1 MSVRDGPVGLIG
13 LGHLGRAIATRLLDE
28 GCALLVWNR
37 TADVCDALAEYGAEP
52 TATLG
57 ELVER
62 CDAVLLCLDDTATV
76 QEVVFGADGVD
87 VFAADEQI
95 LVDLSATAPTATR
108 WFARELAQ
116 RSGMAWVDAP
126 VVGDLEDA
134 QQGSL
139 LATVGGA
146 EADVARVRPLLE
158 LFCARVSRMGEVGT
172 GQAAR
177 LCHAMLA
184 GATTLALAETIA
196 WAERNGVDTEQLAA
210 ALAGAPADSLLL
222 QRMGTRMAV
231 REFDPLLVTTAAL
244 RHDLDLAIDCA
255 RASGAA
261 LPLVALAA
269 QLLHQHGLRAQA
281 DADLSTLI
289 ELYTE

>member
-1 MSVRDGPVGLIG
+1 MSVHDGLTGLIG

-37 TADVCDALAEYGAEP
+37 TADVCDAVAEYGAEP

-62 CDAVLLCLDDTATV
+62 CDIVLLCLDDTVTV
-76 QEVVFGADGVD
+76 QEVVFGADGVAA
-87 VFAADEQI
+87 FAADGQI
-95 LVDLSATAPTATR
+95 LVDLSATAPAATR
-108 WFARELAQ
+108 RFARELVQ

-139 LATVGGA
+139 LATVGGV
-146 EADVARVRPLLE
+146 EADVERVQPLLE
-158 LFCARVSRMGEVGT
+158 LFCARVSRMGEVGA
-172 GQAAR
+172 GQAGR

-184 GATTLALAETIA
+184 GATVLALAETIA
-196 WAERNGVDTEQLAA
+196 WAERNGVDAERLPT
-210 ALAGAPADSLLL
+210 ALAGAPADSPLL
-222 QRMGTRMAV
+222 QRVGARMAV
-231 REFDPLLVTTAAL
+231 REFGSLRVTTAAL

-255 RASGAA
+255 RATGAA
-261 LPLVALAA
+261 LPVVALAA
-269 QLLHQHGLRAQA
+269 QLLHQHGLRVQP
-281 DADLSTLI
+281 DEDLATLI